1 MGTDIT
7 EESRTQFHSTNS
19 PSQPFQISIMTS
31 FVGHNK
37 GLIDF
42 DQKSL
47 AVAAA
52 SIAFNPIFWN
62 TVARQEYHNKILT
75 KLAGGNSRMACYG
88 LAVTIF
94 SLGIFPTC
102 YTNEPCAPNLAIPS
116 SRPPLQ
122 HTSRTASSPQ
132 AMSSSCLPCGRSAS
146 RAHTS
151 VITLAF

>member
-62 TVARQEYHNKILT
+62 TVARQEYHNKILQARRR
-75 KLAGGNSRMACYG
+75 KLSHGMLRTRRDHLLPRY
-88 LAVTIF
+88 
-94 SLGIFPTC
+94 P
-102 YTNEPCAPNLAIPS
+102 PRLAI
-116 SRPPLQ
+116 R
-122 HTSRTASSPQ
+122 TS
-132 AMSSSCLPCGRSAS
+132 
-146 RAHTS
+146 
-151 VITLAF
+151 